1 MSTAGES
8 RPADLTLDERA
19 TLRDLLLD
27 AAERARRDA
36 AALNRDFDA
45 IVDAAAGSNSDDEH
59 DPEGSTIAFER
70 AQVSSLIERALAAE
84 SAAVVALARWESGT
98 YGRCESCDAPIG
110 KQRLLARPA
119 TTRCIDHA
127 GP

>member
-1 MSTAGES
+1 MS
-8 RPADLTLDERA
+8 RQADLTYVEREL
-19 TLRDLLLD
+19 LRGRLLE
-27 AAERARRDA
+27 AVRRARADLA
-36 AALNRDFDA
+36 ASRRDFKA
-45 IVDAAAGSNSDDEH
+45 IVDASAGSNSDDEH

-70 AQVSSLIERALAAE
+70 AQVSSLIQRALAAE